1 MDRKRLVLGYQKRRR
16 VLKPGRKSGASGF
29 SLIEL
34 LIGIVILAIALALG
48 MPSYRTWI
56 QNTQIRNAA
65 ESIQNGMQRAR
76 AEAVTRNT
84 NTAFV
89 LGGGQFWTIS
99 QVSDGSVIEQR
110 PAGEVSANVTLT
122 ASPIA
127 IPPAL
132 PPTTITF
139 SSLGSVVA
147 NADGTAS
154 ITQID
159 IDSSLLTAAESRE
172 LRLTVGVGG
181 IIRMCDPNPGVAT
194 SDPRHC

>member
-1 MDRKRLVLGYQKRRR
+1 MDRKHIVLGYQKGRH
-16 VLKPGRKSGASGF
+16 VLKPGRKPGVSGF

-34 LIGIVILAIALALG
+34 LIAIAILGIALLLG

-56 QNTQIRNAA
+56 QNTHIRNAT

-89 LGGGQFWTIS
+89 LGGGPFWTIS
-99 QVSDGSVIEQR
+99 QVSDGAVIEQR

-122 ASPIA
+122 VSPIA

-147 NADGTAS
+147 NADATAT

-159 IDSSLLTAAESRE
+159 IDSSVLATADSRE

-181 IIRMCDPNPGVAT
+181 VIRMCDPNPGVAT